1 MKRNRSKLRIEE
13 LERRENPAAVNIGF
27 GSGILDFNVA
37 GYTLSQNNANFGTTS
52 SAFGFS
58 EAAMT
63 APQAVTTANG
73 GTATATLND
82 AFDGALSWGLAL
94 NIGLPVPGSIPANG
108 PLTYYDQDGI
118 VDIVGT
124 PISPNV
130 YGPGTILT
138 GSPNTASFDGDSF
151 NGLQLWQQNAVFAVN
166 GAPVIRTIFY
176 VTNTTGATIT
186 QNLGVF
192 NNLGSDGGTEIFDT
206 SSGDF
211 AFSGG
216 IDTYVGSFQAYAGLT
231 SPDPRL
237 MFQVQ
242 GGFGAIRQGLD
253 PSSSFVDGD
262 DQARFNFFATLE
274 AGETQAF
281 MIFTGLYGSKQVAL
295 DNNADFSSYGDL
307 VANGLLD
314 GLTGPALALIRN
326 WDLAVEPLGE
336 VAGTL
341 AGVESRVQTFAAD
354 GTPQLDFSPF
364 PGFTG
369 GVSVARGDVNADGIA
384 DILTGSGGGAAGH
397 VRAFNGTDGSEIASF
412 FPFGDYNGGL
422 SVAVGDVDGDG
433 FGDYVVGTTDGS
445 SHVKVFSSR
454 TGVELYS
461 FFAFDGFTGGVN
473 VASADVDGDGQ
484 ADIVVGTRI
493 GAAHVKVFSGA
504 SGAEI
509 RSFFAFDGY
518 TGGISVAAGDLNG
531 DGYADIV
538 VGAQQGATHVKAFSG
553 FDGAELASFFAYQG
567 SLGGVSVAVVDADGD
582 GIADIGT
589 GSRVGNHLKAFRPSD
604 GSESDSFFADNGL
617 SGGIDVG

>member
-1 MKRNRSKLRIEE
+1 M
-13 LERRENPAAVNIGF
+13 
-27 GSGILDFNVA
+27 
-37 GYTLSQNNANFGTTS
+37 
-52 SAFGFS
+52 
-58 EAAMT
+58 
-63 APQAVTTANG
+63 
-73 GTATATLND
+73 
-82 AFDGALSWGLAL
+82 AL
-94 NIGLPVPGSIPANG
+94 NNGLPVPGSVPANG

-124 PISPNV
+124 EISPGV

-166 GAPVIRTIFY
+166 GAPVIRSIFY
-176 VTNTTGATIT
+176 VTNTTGATIS

-192 NNLGSDGGTEIFDT
+192 NNLGSDTDTRIFDT
-206 SSGDF
+206 STGDF
-211 AFSGG
+211 AFTPGV
-216 IDTYVGSFQAYAGLT
+216 DTYVASFELNNAVT
-231 SPDPRL
+231 VNRNDPKL
-237 MFQVQ
+237 VFQLQ
-242 GGFGAIRQGLD
+242 GGFGTIRQGLD
-253 PSSSFVDGD
+253 PSSRFVDGN
-262 DQARFNFFATLE
+262 DQPHFNFYATLE

-281 MIFTGLYGSKQVAL
+281 MIFTGLYGSRQVAL
-295 DNNADFSSYGDL
+295 DNNASFSSYGDL

-314 GLTGPALALIRN
+314 GLTGPALVLIRN

-341 AGVESRVQTFAAD
+341 AGVETRVQTFAAD

-369 GVSVARGDVNADGIA
+369 GVSVARGDVNADGVA
-384 DILTGSGGGAAGH
+384 DILTGSGAGAAGH
-397 VRAFNGTDGSEIASF
+397 VRAFSGADGSEIASF

-454 TGVELYS
+454 TGAELHS
-461 FFAFDGFTGGVN
+461 FFAFDGFAGGVN
-473 VASADVDGDGQ
+473 VASADVDGDGH
-484 ADIVVGTRI
+484 ADVVVGTRT

-504 SGAEI
+504 TGAEI

-518 TGGISVAAGDLNG
+518 TGGISVAAGDLNS

-538 VGAQQGATHVKAFSG
+538 VGAQQGVSHVKSFSG
-553 FDGAELASFFAYQG
+553 FDGAELASFFAYDG

-582 GIADIGT
+582 GLADIGT
-589 GSRVGNHLKAFRPSD
+589 GSRVGNHVKAFRPAD
-604 GSESDSFFADNGL
+604 GSESDSFFADTGFA
-617 SGGIDVG
+617 GGIDVA